1 MNFLRGIAI
10 IIGLGAIAAV
20 TYGTVEATGGI
31 GSDAAPLYIALGA
44 LQAAIALSFCVIQ
57 SRATAMLAIIVLAA
71 CEAASFIGTADLQ
84 LAGIEQRAAPIHDA
98 VAKRKAADEWL
109 ARLDGDDRVH
119 RAERA
124 LQAAQADAREKSTA
138 KDCGKNCLAILA
150 KTVDDARAA
159 AADAQSSLQLEK
171 RQARAAL
178 AAAPIPASASPLA
191 DRLGVQASTLD
202 LLFVALR
209 GFAVAAGAAIVLAI
223 GSHGPRPAPPPA
235 PMPTPLTGNV
245 VAITPKRAL
254 LSAPKA
260 KALPPPAKL
269 GDVDAFLLERVAH
282 EQGAR
287 VSWAEAFLSYRGW
300 CDSSGCSPVDAKAFG
315 ARLDALRDEL
325 GLKVR
330 TKGQDVFFV
339 DLKLAS

>member
-1 MNFLRGIAI
+1 MILLRGLAI
-10 IIGLGAIAAV
+10 LIGLGAIAAV

-31 GSDAAPLYIALGA
+31 GNDAAPLYIALGA
-44 LQAAIALSFCVIQ
+44 LQAAIALSFSVIH
-57 SRATAMLAIIVLAA
+57 SRAAAMLAMVVLVA

-84 LAGIEQRAAPIHDA
+84 LAGIEQRAAPLHDA
-98 VAKRKAADEWL
+98 EAKRKAADDWV
-109 ARLDGDDRVH
+109 ARLDADDRIE

-124 LQAAQADAREKSTA
+124 LQNAQADAREKSTA
-138 KDCGKNCLAILA
+138 KDCGKNCLAILD

-202 LLFVALR
+202 LLFVGLR

-223 GSHGPRPAPPPA
+223 GAHGPRPAAPPA
-235 PMPTPLTGNV
+235 PVPTPLTGNV
-245 VAITPKRAL
+245 VALAPKRAL
-254 LSAPKA
+254 LSVQKVKA
-260 KALPPPAKL
+260 FPLPV

-287 VSWAEAFLSYRGW
+287 VSWADAFVSYRAW
-300 CDSSGCSPVDAKAFG
+300 CDGGGCSPVDAKAFG

-330 TKGQDVFFV
+330 TRGHDVYFV